1 MCQLMD
7 SPEYWMNSLRE
18 LVLDYLPIR
27 RLDFAPEYRSD
38 ELTLSARS
46 RSLRQDIEDFKQGST
61 PMV

>member
-1 MCQLMD
+1 MD
-7 SPEYWMNSLRE
+7 SLRE

-46 RSLRQDIEDFKQGST
+46 HSLRQDIEDFKQGST